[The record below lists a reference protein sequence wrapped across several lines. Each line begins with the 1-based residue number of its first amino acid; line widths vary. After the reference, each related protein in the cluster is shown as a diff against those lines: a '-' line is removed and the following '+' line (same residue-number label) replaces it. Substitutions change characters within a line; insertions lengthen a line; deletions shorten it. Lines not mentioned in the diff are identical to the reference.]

1 MLPTPE
7 LEPHRA
13 KAVVATKLPKNA
25 PHGSI
30 IELEPQMVVTEQ
42 DLDALYGTDT
52 PRPDPP
58 TSYLDDA
65 REDPWLEDL
74 FDPRFDESEETD
86 PAKFSLM
93 QVDDFYDDV
102 PSDQSVQS
110 GAAPGQR
117 TPSSPLPSAN
127 IRPVIRHPDQFKVP
141 NGLFRALVFLL
152 FVLIAGAVFWFK
164 GDGEEARN
172 TVAGIFETTQDLT
185 KKLLALEPAPG
196 EGLIPQNIKTRRTVR
211 NGNDYL
217 VVEGDVVNEVHQ
229 PVAVPILRAALTNS
243 EGREIRVLTQKLSKE
258 PLNPGEKVTF
268 KIEFKN
274 PPGTAR
280 TLKLSFVNAAET
292 KESTR

>member
-1 MLPTPE
+1 
-7 LEPHRA
+7 
-13 KAVVATKLPKNA
+13 
-25 PHGSI
+25 
-30 IELEPQMVVTEQ
+30 MVVTEQ

-52 PRPDPP
+52 PRQDPL

-65 REDPWLEDL
+65 REDPWLEPL

-102 PSDQSVQS
+102 PSDPSVQS

-127 IRPVIRHPDQFKVP
+127 IRPVIRHPDQFKIP
-141 NGLFRALVFLL
+141 NGLFRALGLVL

-164 GDGEEARN
+164 VDGEDARN
-172 TVAGIFETTQDLT
+172 TVAGVFKTTQELT
-185 KKLLALEPAPG
+185 KKLLALEPPPG
-196 EGLIPQNIKTRRTVR
+196 EGFNHRNIKTRRTVR
-211 NGNDYL
+211 DGNDYL
-217 VVEGDVVNEVHQ
+217 VIEGDVVNEVHQ
-229 PVAVPILRAALTNS
+229 PVAVPMLRAALTNS
-243 EGREIRVLTQKLSKE
+243 ERQEIRVLTQKLSKE
-258 PLNPGEKVTF
+258 QLHPGEKVTF

-280 TLKLSFVNAAET
+280 SMKLSFVNAAET